1 MSFSLLQ
8 QVYNLRDLIK
18 IIITDGFVLLIL
30 VALICLST
38 DIM

>member
-1 MSFSLLQ
+1 LLQ

-30 VALICLST
+30 VALIFLST